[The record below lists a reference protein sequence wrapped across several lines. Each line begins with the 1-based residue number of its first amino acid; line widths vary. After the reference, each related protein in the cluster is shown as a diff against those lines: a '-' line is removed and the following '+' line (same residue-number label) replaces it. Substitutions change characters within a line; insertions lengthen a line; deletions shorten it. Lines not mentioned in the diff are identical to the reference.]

1 MNEALEDPQVNY
13 QNFEQDPADR
23 RLNVRFSVQ
32 AKLDRIKTDAEG
44 REIYK
49 DVEYVRIL
57 IPGDKT
63 LSVFRPVMPSD
74 KVRFSEQYR
83 AFKAQKGERLVGTA
97 LAGWP
102 MITEAQRKELEYF
115 NVFTVEQ
122 LAGMAD
128 TYAAGMMGIQ
138 QLKQAATK
146 FLQTIETN
154 APTIKL
160 QKELEKRDNEME
172 VLKAQLQE
180 QSEML
185 KALMKSKGKE

>member
-1 MNEALEDPQVNY
+1 MNDVLDDPQVNY

-32 AKLDRIKTDAEG
+32 AKLDRQKTDEAG

-49 DVEYVRIL
+49 DVEYIRIL

-74 KVRFSEQYR
+74 KIRFSEQYR
-83 AFKAQKGERLVGTA
+83 VFRAQKGERLVGTA

-146 FLQTIETN
+146 FLQTITDN

-172 VLKAQLQE
+172 VLRAQLLE
-180 QSEML
+180 QGEML
-185 KALMKSKGKE
+185 KQLVSKKAKE